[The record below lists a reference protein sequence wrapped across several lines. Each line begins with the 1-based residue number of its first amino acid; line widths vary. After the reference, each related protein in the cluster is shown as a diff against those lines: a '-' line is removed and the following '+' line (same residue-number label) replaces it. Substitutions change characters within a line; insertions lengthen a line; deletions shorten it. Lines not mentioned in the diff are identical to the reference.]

1 MKDRRERETEKQ
13 TSRHTSTIE
22 DRYNELEWNWV
33 RQTERKYIDK
43 IERER
48 APGEIYIIY
57 RVQASRRSSEEEER
71 SVTNMRPF
79 ER

>member
-1 MKDRRERETEKQ
+1 MKDRRERETERQ

-22 DRYNELEWNWV
+22 DIYNALELNRV

-48 APGEIYIIY
+48 APGEIYSIQNS
-57 RVQASRRSSEEEER
+57 RVSSIQ
-71 SVTNMRPF
+71 
-79 ER
+79 

>member
-1 MKDRRERETEKQ
+1 MKDRRERETGRQ

-22 DRYNELEWNWV
+22 DIYNELELNRV

-48 APGEIYIIY
+48 APGEI
-57 RVQASRRSSEEEER
+57 
-71 SVTNMRPF
+71 
-79 ER
+79 